1 MNTHRT
7 HRVTPPARRT
17 TGLLA
22 GGAAALLALTGCSAP
37 ASQAGGDDVHIAQF
51 AGWGES
57 IVTSELWKLA
67 LEDEGYDVTIT
78 AADVSPVFI
87 GLADGSYD
95 FATQITLPE
104 IHRAFVDEYGDDL
117 VDLGPWYEETRITVA
132 VNEDAPID
140 SLAELADHADAFDNK
155 IVGIEPGAGQT
166 ILMED
171 TVIPGY
177 GLQDMDFVT
186 SSTAAMLSALK
197 GATDTGKNIAVS
209 LWEPHWAYLEYP
221 IKNLEDPEGLLGQ
234 TEAEHVYAS
243 TAFPEAQPEVA
254 QWLREFS
261 MTPDELM
268 ELERQVFVVHGD
280 SKPAVGVAAWAEANP
295 EFMRALTA

>member
-1 MNTHRT
+1 MTTHSAT
-7 HRVTPPARRT
+7 TLARRT
-17 TGLLA
+17 TALLA
-22 GGAAALLALTGCSAP
+22 GGVAALLALTGCSAP
-37 ASQAGGDDVHIAQF
+37 GDDAGSTEVHIAQF

-78 AADVSPVFI
+78 AADVSPVFM
-87 GLADGSYD
+87 GLADGSFD
-95 FATQITLPE
+95 FATQVTLPQ

-117 VDLGPWYEETRITVA
+117 VDLGAWYDETRITVA
-132 VNEDAPID
+132 VNADAPID
-140 SLAELADHADAFDNK
+140 SLTELAAHADAFGNEL
-155 IVGIEPGAGQT
+155 VGIEAGAGQT
-166 ILMED
+166 ILMEES
-171 TVIPGY
+171 VIPGY
-177 GLQDMDFVT
+177 GLQDMNFVT

-197 GATDTGKNIAVS
+197 GATDTGANIAVS

-221 IKNLEDPEGLLGQ
+221 IKNLEDPKGLLGE

-243 TAFPEAQPEVA
+243 TAFAEGQPEVA
-254 QWLREFS
+254 QWLQDFR
-261 MTPDELM
+261 MTPEELM

-280 SKPAVGVAAWAEANP
+280 EKPAVGVAEWAKANP